1 MGQIDPFRV
10 ALALDEDPA
19 AAVDTIVRELAAKG
33 QGGTVGFVYATDKLK
48 GELGTIVDLLRERTG
63 VANWIGT
70 LGLGII
76 AGRQGIFNKPALAA
90 MIGTWPES
98 HIKHFEEVSSTMAP
112 PFGQQDFGLTKAI
125 VHVDPRHQTFD
136 ELLQSLAVASGAY
149 LVGGLTAS
157 RGRRF
162 DQAAGAKVTQGGI
175 SGLFLGPEVDV
186 TIGVAQGCVAI
197 GPTRTIS
204 ESEDSLITKL
214 DGGSPLKALLE
225 DLSATDEESLRR
237 VLQSLHVALPVAHSD
252 TGDYIVRNLVAI
264 DAEKG
269 HIAIGEK
276 VEPGRKIFFCQRD
289 RAAATKDLTALV
301 QKLKSLAGTIHGALY
316 VSCCGRGPSIFESA
330 DAEVALVQEGLGDV
344 PLIGFYANGEIAGD
358 RIYGYTGVLAVF

>member
-19 AAVDTIVRELAAKG
+19 AAVEAIARDLSAKG
-33 QGGTVGFVYATDKLK
+33 QGGSIGFVYATDKFK
-48 GELGTIVDLLRERTG
+48 ADLGAITDLLRERTG
-63 VANWIGT
+63 IANWVGT

-76 AGRQGIFNKPALAA
+76 AGQHGVFNKPALAA
-90 MIGTWPES
+90 MIGTWPQS
-98 HIKHFEEVSSTMAP
+98 DIKLFEEVSGKMAP
-112 PFGQQDFGLTKAI
+112 PFGQQDFGLAKAI
-125 VHVDPRHQTFD
+125 VHVDPRNQTFD
-136 ELLQSLAVASGAY
+136 ELLQSLVENSGAY

-157 RGRRF
+157 RSRRF
-162 DQAAGAKVTQGGI
+162 DQIAGKLTQGGV

-197 GPTRTIS
+197 GPIRTIS
-204 ESEDSLITKL
+204 EAEDNLITKL
-214 DGGSPLKALLE
+214 DGGSPLKALLD

-252 TGDYIVRNLVAI
+252 TGDYVVRNLVTI

-269 HIAIGEK
+269 HIAIGERI
-276 VEPGRKIFFCQRD
+276 EPGRKIFFCQRD
-289 RAAATKDLTALV
+289 RAAATKDLTFMV
-301 QKLKSLAGTIHGALY
+301 QKLKARAGTIHGALY
-316 VSCCGRGPSIFESA
+316 VSCCGRGPSVFESA
-330 DAEVALVQEGLGDV
+330 DAEVGLVQEGLGNV

-358 RIYGYTGVLAVF
+358 RVYGYTGVLALF

>member
-10 ALALDEDPA
+10 ALALDQDPA

-33 QGGTVGFVYATDKLK
+33 QGGSIGFVYATDKFK
-48 GELGTIVDLLRERTG
+48 ADLGTITDLLRERTG

-76 AGRQGIFNKPALAA
+76 AGQHGVFDKPALAA
-90 MIGTWPES
+90 MIGTWPQTD
-98 HIKHFEEVSSTMAP
+98 IKLFEEATSTMSP

-136 ELLQSLAVASGAY
+136 DLLQSMASSSGAY
-149 LVGGLTAS
+149 LLGGLTAS
-157 RGRRF
+157 RSRRF
-162 DQAAGAKVTQGGI
+162 DQVAGKVTQGGI
-175 SGLFLGPEVDV
+175 SGLFLGPDVDV

-197 GPTRTIS
+197 GPVRTIS
-204 ESEDSLITKL
+204 ESQDNLITKL

-225 DLSATDEESLRR
+225 DLSATDEESLRQ
-237 VLQSLHVALPVAHSD
+237 VLQSLHVGLPVAQSD

-269 HIAIGEK
+269 HIAVGERI
-276 VEPGRKIFFCQRD
+276 EPGRKIFFCQRD
-289 RAAATKDLTALV
+289 RAAATKDLTGMV
-301 QKLKSLAGTIHGALY
+301 QKLKARAGTIHGALY

-330 DAEVALVQEGLGDV
+330 DAEVGLVQEGLGDV

-358 RIYGYTGVLAVF
+358 RIYGYTGVLALF